1 MKKLIILGLLFIL
14 ISFIPKKDTVV
25 PVFNNMPFKLEDY
38 NVFYLELKEEDINTS
53 NILKLIP
60 SSVDIISITP
70 YINPIYENKL
80 KLKYN
85 FISNIS
91 SKKNIEN
98 FIKYYKDTIKSLNYI
113 DDLNNIDINGI
124 KINEAVVFARG
135 SDIIKIMNSKN
146 IKYKKVFYEEYEY
159 LEV

>member
-60 SSVDIISITP
+60 SSVDRRSRTP
-70 YINPIYENKL
+70 YRNPL
-80 KLKYN
+80 
-85 FISNIS
+85 
-91 SKKNIEN
+91 
-98 FIKYYKDTIKSLNYI
+98 D
-113 DDLNNIDINGI
+113 
-124 KINEAVVFARG
+124 
-135 SDIIKIMNSKN
+135 
-146 IKYKKVFYEEYEY
+146 
-159 LEV
+159 